1 MKSLRVESAIRT
13 KYYFCATWYY
23 VLSPVGTWIIQL
35 SVSEWSTVDSENK
48 IAPYRQHLWPHIAS
62 GQKMQHCYCIFHSIN
77 KTINTGMGKENSVTL
92 LSVSLIASSLKSIVL
107 SSVLINNSGFRFFQL
122 NGSIPNEGGLQ
133 NIKHT
138 MHTRLLVLKIHTTHV
153 WQTTM
158 PLTNS
163 FDLSINFIN

>member
-1 MKSLRVESAIRT
+1 MVRKVFI
-13 KYYFCATWYY
+13 F
-23 VLSPVGTWIIQL
+23 
-35 SVSEWSTVDSENK
+35 TVDSENK
-48 IAPYRQHLWPHIAS
+48 IAPHRQHLWPHIAS
-62 GQKMQHCYCIFHSIN
+62 GQKMQHCYCIFSNTSIN
-77 KTINTGMGKENSVTL
+77 KTINTCMGKENTVTL

-163 FDLSINFIN
+163 FDLSINSIN